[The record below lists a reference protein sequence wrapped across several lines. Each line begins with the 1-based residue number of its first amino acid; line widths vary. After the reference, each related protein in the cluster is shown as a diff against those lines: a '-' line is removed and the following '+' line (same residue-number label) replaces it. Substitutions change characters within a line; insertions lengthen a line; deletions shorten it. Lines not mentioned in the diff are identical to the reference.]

1 MTQTTP
7 AKARSPRIRLGM
19 VGGGQGAFI
28 GAVHRI
34 AARLDDQYDLVAG
47 CFSSSPEKSAASAA
61 ELGVPRAYDD
71 FAQMALREAR
81 RRDGIEAVAIVT
93 PNHMH
98 APVARQFLKR
108 GIHVI
113 CDKPLTATLTEA
125 KQLARAAGES
135 DALFVLTHNYTG
147 YPMIR
152 QARAMIAAGELGE
165 IRLVQVEYAQD
176 WLAEPLEASG
186 NKQASWRTDPAKSGL
201 GGGWD
206 KAQILAIMKDS
217 RIGSYGT
224 IGVVLMLLA
233 KAAALV
239 EIAGAATQG
248 VGVALALFVAHPLSR
263 LAATLLMHH
272 LPYVRADDSSK
283 SVAVVRRLTPVE
295 LALAAGFGLLPLLL
309 LPASGA
315 LCALLAVA
323 VVTAWTARIFLRR
336 LGGYTGDLL
345 GATQQA
351 SELGIYLALL
361 AASRLGS

>member
-1 MTQTTP
+1 MREYLARFFTALGYFTRLPVP
-7 AKARSPRIRLGM
+7 AW
-19 VGGGQGAFI
+19 
-28 GAVHRI
+28 
-34 AARLDDQYDLVAG
+34 VAW
-47 CFSSSPEKSAASAA
+47 SPE
-61 ELGVPRAYDD
+61 R
-71 FAQMALREAR
+71 
-81 RRDGIEAVAIVT
+81 
-93 PNHMH
+93 
-98 APVARQFLKR
+98 
-108 GIHVI
+108 
-113 CDKPLTATLTEA
+113 
-125 KQLARAAGES
+125 LARAAAWLSLVGWVVGIAGATTLYAFALVLPASLAVILSMALTVRLTGALHEDGFA
-135 DALFVLTHNYTG
+135 DAC
-147 YPMIR
+147 
-152 QARAMIAAGELGE
+152 
-165 IRLVQVEYAQD
+165 D
-176 WLAEPLEASG
+176 
-186 NKQASWRTDPAKSGL
+186 GL

>member
-1 MTQTTP
+1 MRYQLELFLTALGFFTRIPVP
-7 AKARSPRIRLGM
+7 AWVPWSSERMSHAARYFALVGWVVGAAGALGYLALASLLPPAVAVILSMALTIRLT
-19 VGGGQGAFI
+19 GAFHED
-28 GAVHRI
+28 G
-34 AARLDDQYDLVAG
+34 
-47 CFSSSPEKSAASAA
+47 
-61 ELGVPRAYDD
+61 
-71 FAQMALREAR
+71 FA
-81 RRDGIEAVAIVT
+81 DS
-93 PNHMH
+93 
-98 APVARQFLKR
+98 
-108 GIHVI
+108 
-113 CDKPLTATLTEA
+113 CD
-125 KQLARAAGES
+125 
-135 DALFVLTHNYTG
+135 
-147 YPMIR
+147 
-152 QARAMIAAGELGE
+152 
-165 IRLVQVEYAQD
+165 
-176 WLAEPLEASG
+176 
-186 NKQASWRTDPAKSGL
+186 GL

-295 LALAAGFGLLPLLL
+295 LALAAGFGLLLLLL